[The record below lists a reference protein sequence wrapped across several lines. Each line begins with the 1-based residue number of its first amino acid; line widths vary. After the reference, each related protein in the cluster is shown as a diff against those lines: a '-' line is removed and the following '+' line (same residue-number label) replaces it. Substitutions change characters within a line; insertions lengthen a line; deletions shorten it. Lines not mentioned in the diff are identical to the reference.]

1 MQYRASIAAAMMA
14 AALSLT
20 AAAAQDDPRYPDWSG
35 QWRKA
40 PDGGPPRYDPSKPDG
55 AGQQAPLKEEFKR
68 IHDAS
73 MADQALGGPGLY
85 VMSVKCIP
93 MGMPFQMSIVFPF
106 EFVIT
111 PKTTYILFEIM
122 TSQPRRIYTDGRD
135 WPKDPDPTF
144 TGYSIGKWIDEDKDG
159 RFDVLEVETRHLR
172 VPRLFDQTGISFHE
186 DGQAV
191 IKERI
196 YADKANPN
204 IIYDEMTTIDNALTR
219 PWSVKK
225 TYRREPKV
233 VWPENNCTEGNNDVV
248 IGNESYLLSADGYL
262 MPVKKDQPPP
272 DLRYF
277 NQPRR

>member
-1 MQYRASIAAAMMA
+1 MLNRTTIAAAVVA

-55 AGQQAPLKEEFKR
+55 AEQQAPLKEEYRR
-68 IHDAS
+68 IHEAS
-73 MADQALGGPGLY
+73 MTDQARGGPGLY

-111 PKTTYILFEIM
+111 PRTTYVLFEIM

-135 WPKDPDPTF
+135 WPKDADPTF
-144 TGYSIGKWIDEDKDG
+144 TGYSIGKWIDEDGDG

-172 VPRLFDQTGISFHE
+172 VPRLFDQTGIPFHE
-186 DGQAV
+186 DGQGV

-204 IIYDEMTTIDNALTR
+204 IIYDEITTIDNALTR
-219 PWSVKK
+219 PWSIKK

-248 IGNESYLLSADGYL
+248 IGSESYLLSADGYL

-277 NQPRR
+277 NQSGK

>member
-1 MQYRASIAAAMMA
+1 MVA

-20 AAAAQDDPRYPDWSG
+20 AAAAQDRFPDWSG

-55 AGQQAPLKEEFKR
+55 AGQQAPLKEEYRR
-68 IHDAS
+68 IHEAS
-73 MADQALGGPGLY
+73 MADQAHGGPGLY

-144 TGYSIGKWIDEDKDG
+144 TGYSIGKWIDQDGDG

-172 VPRLFDQTGISFHE
+172 VPRLFDQTGIPFHE

-204 IIYDEMTTIDNALTR
+204 IIYDEITTTDNALTR

-233 VWPENNCTEGNNDVV
+233 VWPENNCTEGNSDVV
-248 IGNESYLLSADGYL
+248 IGSENYLLSADGYL

-277 NQPRR
+277 NQTKK

>member
-1 MQYRASIAAAMMA
+1 MLNRTTIAAAMVA

-55 AGQQAPLKEEFKR
+55 TGQQAPLKEEYRR
-68 IHDAS
+68 IHEAS
-73 MADQALGGPGLY
+73 MADQAKGGQGLY

-111 PKTTYILFEIM
+111 PKTTYVLFEIM

-144 TGYSIGKWIDEDKDG
+144 TGYSIGKWIDEDGDG

-172 VPRLFDQTGISFHE
+172 VPRLFDQTGIPFHE

-196 YADKANPN
+196 YADKANHN
-204 IIYDEMTTIDNALTR
+204 IIYDEITTIDNALTR
-219 PWSVKK
+219 PWSIKK

-248 IGNESYLLSADGYL
+248 IGSESYLLSADGYL

-277 NQPRR
+277 NQTRR

>member
-1 MQYRASIAAAMMA
+1 MFYRTTIAAAMVA

-20 AAAAQDDPRYPDWSG
+20 AAAAQDRFPDWSG

-55 AGQQAPLKEEFKR
+55 AGQQAPLKEEYRR
-68 IHDAS
+68 IHEAS
-73 MADQALGGPGLY
+73 MADQAHGGPGLY

-144 TGYSIGKWIDEDKDG
+144 TGYSIGKWIDQDGDG

-172 VPRLFDQTGISFHE
+172 VPRLFDQTGIPFHE

-204 IIYDEMTTIDNALTR
+204 IIYDEITTTDNALTR

-233 VWPENNCTEGNNDVV
+233 VWPENNCTEGNSDVV
-248 IGNESYLLSADGYL
+248 IGSENYLLSADGYL

-277 NQPRR
+277 NQTKK

>member
-1 MQYRASIAAAMMA
+1 MLYRTTIAAAMVA

-55 AGQQAPLKEEFKR
+55 ASQQAPLKEEYRR
-68 IHDAS
+68 IHEAS

-111 PKTTYILFEIM
+111 PKTTYVLFEIM

-144 TGYSIGKWIDEDKDG
+144 TGYSIGKWIDEDGDG

-172 VPRLFDQTGISFHE
+172 VPRLFDQTGIPFHE

-196 YADKANPN
+196 YADKANHN
-204 IIYDEMTTIDNALTR
+204 IIYDEITTIDNALTR
-219 PWSVKK
+219 PWSIKK

-248 IGNESYLLSADGYL
+248 IGSESYLLSADGYL
-262 MPVKKDQPPP
+262 MPVRKDQPPP

-277 NQPRR
+277 NQTRR

>member
-1 MQYRASIAAAMMA
+1 MHFRATIAAMLA

-20 AAAAQDDPRYPDWSG
+20 AAAAQDNPRYPDWSG

-55 AGQQAPLKEEFKR
+55 ARQQAPLKEEYRR
-68 IHDAS
+68 IHEAS
-73 MADQALGGPGLY
+73 MADQALGGQGLY
-85 VMSVKCIP
+85 ISSVKCIP

-144 TGYSIGKWIDEDKDG
+144 TGYSIGKWIDEDGDG
-159 RFDVLEVETRHLR
+159 RYDVLEVETRHLR
-172 VPRLFDQTGISFHE
+172 VPRQFDQTGIPFHE

-196 YADKANPN
+196 YADKTNPN
-204 IIYDEMTTIDNALTR
+204 IIYDEMTTIDNVLTR
-219 PWSVKK
+219 PWSIKK

-248 IGNESYLLSADGYL
+248 IGKENYLLSADGYL

-277 NQPRR
+277 NETRK

>member
-1 MQYRASIAAAMMA
+1 MLYPTSIAAAMVA

-40 PDGGPPRYDPSKPDG
+40 PDGGPPRYDPNKPDG

-68 IHDAS
+68 IHEAS

-248 IGNESYLLSADGYL
+248 IGSESYLLSADGYL

-277 NQPRR
+277 NQPKR